1 MFLLVPVPSHLETKL
16 MIMMMVRRCN
26 SSNHGIWKCQ
36 SVRSCLFGSLGSL
49 YSTCLLMISL
59 YFISPLKCPQNELS
73 HIQKWHPH
81 PHMVPP
87 SANPWS
93 QLCHMDI
100 QWISIVSPCVQL
112 CSPDFTTMAS
122 PRLWWVGVQRV
133 VERLGPARH
142 RRSAGPCGMEPQ
154 SRLPV
159 GKEVD
164 DVRKLMKGWS

>member
-100 QWISIVSPCVQL
+100 HCFTV
-112 CSPDFTTMAS
+112 CSPDFTTIGSTSSSHGFTEAVMSRCTTCRWATWPCPAPAKCGALRHGAS
-122 PRLWWVGVQRV
+122 
-133 VERLGPARH
+133 
-142 RRSAGPCGMEPQ
+142 EPFA
-154 SRLPV
+154 S
-159 GKEVD
+159 GD